1 MHTVLLMPQR
11 FSTEEEAFTANKY
24 FSKAIYTSEKIRQG
38 TGCIIH
44 FIQGLRSAAQIDNV
58 IR

>member
-11 FSTEEEAFTANKY
+11 IFTEEEVFTANKY
-24 FSKAIYTSEKIRQG
+24 FSKAIYTSEEIRQG
-38 TGCIIH
+38 TGYTMH
-44 FIQGLRSAAQIDNV
+44 FIQGLRSAAQFDNV